1 MYSYEYKLKD
11 GAVISGECLT
21 DIDVVKDMIILTGI
35 YNTEGRKT
43 YWEYRLK
50 NNMIEYL
57 KIIPMEDECYG
68 KDGK

>member
-1 MYSYEYKLKD
+1 MYSYEFKLRD
-11 GAVISGECLT
+11 GDVISGEYLI
-21 DIDVVKDMIILTGI
+21 DIAFVKDTIILTGI

>member
-1 MYSYEYKLKD
+1 MYFYEYKLKD
-11 GAVISGECLT
+11 GATISGKYLT
-21 DIDVVKDMIILTGI
+21 DIAVVKDMIILTGI

-43 YWEYRLK
+43 YWECRLK
-50 NNMIEYL
+50 NNNVEYI

>member
-11 GAVISGECLT
+11 GAVISGEYLI
-21 DIDVVKDMIILTGI
+21 DIALVKDIIILTGT
-35 YNTEGRKT
+35 YNTEDRKT
-43 YWEYRLK
+43 YWEYMLK
-50 NNMIEYL
+50 NNEVEYL